1 MSQEKIPDNNL
12 PFYIQNYNVNIVHG
26 EEVAGKVLYTTVGS
40 IPSNNPLKPV
50 WQLIL
55 TGYLKPNVEKYSIIY
70 DFSESNYR
78 YKNTVSFENI
88 ASGTFN
94 LCGHVL
100 DASKII
106 GFNYTY
112 SDADSKLTIELDTKK
127 WDFQLKKES
136 LFSYQLNLDDSDP
149 CSSEITKSYT
159 LAEDIV
165 VASAGGFIDVTCTE
179 DDVVPWVIDQTN
191 YSEIQTGEN
200 GSQIVF
206 VPEGSAVDPTGNND
220 NGSLYAI
227 ISVSS
232 SSKNYLF
239 IFASQV
245 VVVDINSSTAVALSV
260 SNIQKPLEG
269 GMQVQGPLFDATF
282 YPIAAPTYNPYKL
295 TSSSITAQGNVT
307 SPYGWTINGTNY
319 SSIESTSS
327 ATYFSPLRIN
337 SNTVEIAFF
346 SSSEEISGETPGETY
361 EETYE
366 QISGENLLSIGLNDS
381 KTSNGLTI
389 TITEIDA
396 ENNTFT
402 ATFSST

>member
-50 WQLIL
+50 WQLNL

-70 DFSESNYR
+70 DFSDSNYR
-78 YKNTVSFENI
+78 YKNTVTFENI

-94 LCGHVL
+94 QCGHVL

-127 WDFQLKKES
+127 LDFQLKKES
-136 LFSYQLNLDDSDP
+136 LFSYHLNLDDSAAQ
-149 CSSEITKSYT
+149 SYK
-159 LAEDIV
+159 LPEDIV
-165 VASAGGFIDVTCTE
+165 VASAQSADSDVSWQIDGK
-179 DDVVPWVIDQTN
+179 N

-200 GSQIVF
+200 PSQIVF
-206 VPEGSAVDPTGNND
+206 IPKGINASKEAMISYY
-220 NGSLYAI
+220 SLSSFKKKLAI
-227 ISVSS
+227 G
-232 SSKNYLF
+232 
-239 IFASQV
+239 ASQV
-245 VVVDINSSTAVALSV
+245 VAVDINSSTAVALSV
-260 SNIQKPLEG
+260 SNLPEIPPLASG
-269 GMQVQGPLFDATF
+269 DWTFDATF

-295 TSSSITAQGNVT
+295 TSTSITAQGNVT

-319 SSIESTSS
+319 SSIESTTS
-327 ATYFSPLRIN
+327 ATYFYPLQIN
-337 SNTVEIAFF
+337 SNTVEIAF
-346 SSSEEISGETPGETY
+346 SPEENSE
-361 EETYE
+361 
-366 QISGENLLSIGLNDS
+366 ENLLSIGLNKS
-381 KTSNGLTI
+381 NISNGLTI

>member
-50 WQLIL
+50 WQLNL
-55 TGYLKPNVEKYSIIY
+55 TGYLKPNVDKYSIIY

-78 YKNTVSFENI
+78 YKNTVAFENI

-136 LFSYQLNLDDSDP
+136 LFSYELNLDDSDSCP
-149 CSSEITKSYT
+149 SVPEITKSYT
-159 LAEDIV
+159 LAEDIL

-282 YPIAAPTYNPYKL
+282 YPIAAPTSNPYKL

-319 SSIESTSS
+319 SSIESTN
-327 ATYFSPLRIN
+327 ATYFFPLQIN

-346 SSSEEISGETPGETY
+346 SSSLEISGETPE
-361 EETYE
+361 
-366 QISGENLLSIGLNDS
+366 ENLLSIGLNDS

-389 TITEIDA
+389 TITVIDT